1 MALFIA
7 DITIGRLL
15 GTSGFGIYSS
25 ALAIVTILMVVSML
39 GIENLLIREVAIS
52 IDSGSTAYIHRIVR
66 WSLRTT
72 LGIAVGIAVALSTVI
87 LLFNSDDNQSMMY
100 TILAGLLLLPMLIVS
115 NISGVVLRG
124 LHRILTGQFVQYVV
138 QPIVLVS
145 CVGFYYLNSAHLT
158 PVIAM
163 LISAVGWLVAMV
175 IAIVMLIRNMQFGS
189 EGEVH
194 NRDIIIF
201 RRALLVFAIIAGV
214 QITNARIDI
223 LMLYWFIGESEAG
236 IYSAMVRICDLL
248 VFSIIAINIS
258 IGPTLACLYHGGEKK
273 KLQKLITH
281 SARISSIFALPIIM
295 MVALFTNFSMG
306 LFGKG
311 FVVEPLPLI
320 FLCASQAVVVLTGS
334 KALLLV
340 MTRNERS
347 AALVLGLTAIGH
359 VVISF
364 LLVPSLGIVG
374 AAIATSSSIVCWSIW
389 MTVLAARRI
398 QIDTT
403 VFGRFVTHEH

>member
-1 MALFIA
+1 
-7 DITIGRLL
+7 
-15 GTSGFGIYSS
+15 
-25 ALAIVTILMVVSML
+25 
-39 GIENLLIREVAIS
+39 
-52 IDSGSTAYIHRIVR
+52 
-66 WSLRTT
+66 
-72 LGIAVGIAVALSTVI
+72 
-87 LLFNSDDNQSMMY
+87 
-100 TILAGLLLLPMLIVS
+100 
-115 NISGVVLRG
+115 
-124 LHRILTGQFVQYVV
+124 
-138 QPIVLVS
+138 
-145 CVGFYYLNSAHLT
+145 
-158 PVIAM
+158 
-163 LISAVGWLVAMV
+163 
-175 IAIVMLIRNMQFGS
+175 
-189 EGEVH
+189 
-194 NRDIIIF
+194 
-201 RRALLVFAIIAGV
+201 
-214 QITNARIDI
+214 
-223 LMLYWFIGESEAG
+223 
-236 IYSAMVRICDLL
+236 
-248 VFSIIAINIS
+248 
-258 IGPTLACLYHGGEKK
+258 
-273 KLQKLITH
+273 
-281 SARISSIFALPIIM
+281 M